1 MAKYSLPF
9 MAFRLENT
17 VNVRHKRQSR
27 HTRRHSGHAMLSAP
41 LRVQPHQ
48 LVDVEAETDVG
59 DGAAG
64 VGLAGEAANGA
75 SE

>member
-9 MAFRLENT
+9 IAFRLENT
-17 VNVRHKRQSR
+17 MNLRHK
-27 HTRRHSGHAMLSAP
+27 SGHTCRRSSHAALTVP

-64 VGLAGEAANGA
+64 VGLAGEAANGG